1 MEINDTTNPISLF
14 TEWLGLA
21 KATPGVREATAMAL
35 ATRGSDG
42 SLQNRLVLCKD
53 WGQEGFTFYTNYL
66 SRKGKAL
73 DFDPHASAVFYWDP
87 LFRQVLI
94 SGIVVKLPHAV
105 AETYWRQRPRESQ
118 LSGYI
123 SQQSEPVDSRS
134 TLERKWDEA
143 EKEFAGREIPCPEH
157 WGGYLLQ
164 PKTIEFWIGQPGR
177 LHDRFQFEKSASGW
191 TFRRLYP

>member
-1 MEINDTTNPISLF
+1 MEINAATNPISLF
-14 TEWLGLA
+14 SEWLNVA
-21 KATPGVREATAMAL
+21 STTPGIQQPNAMAL

-42 SLQNRLVLCKD
+42 LLHNRVVLCKD
-53 WGQEGFTFYTNYL
+53 WGAEGFTFYTNYK
-66 SRKGKAL
+66 SRKGKDL
-73 DFDPHASAVFYWDP
+73 DFDAHASSVFYWDP
-87 LFRQVLI
+87 LFKQILI
-94 SGIVVKLPHAV
+94 SGSVIKLPHSV

-118 LSGYI
+118 LSQHI
-123 SQQSEPVDSRS
+123 SIQSEPVDSRS

-143 EKEFAGREIPCPEH
+143 EKEFAGREIPCPPH